1 MLRNINN
8 FFNIIKAKRVK
19 KTLVDNDM
27 IPIGTRDT
35 VNKSKYY
42 DTAIT
47 FGELKTQVGGAGS
60 EGPQGPPGPPGA
72 DGAPGATGAT
82 GPIGPAGPV
91 GAGGL
96 QFVGTFDPNR
106 PDQAPTNPGI
116 RYAEGDVVFF
126 DGSSYVC
133 NTDITTATA
142 TPLDDP
148 ETPAPA
154 GNPLWDFLSV
164 EGDVGPQGPIGP
176 IGPAGASLWTPPVPL
191 TIPGVDS
198 PILDLSTGNTFL
210 ITIDGPATISMTNLG
225 VGDYIFI
232 IDNTAAE
239 VVTLQSGLNMYTNNS
254 LQPVISGITLM
265 KGTSDGTR
273 IFITSLENMN
283 IV

>member
-19 KTLVDNDM
+19 KTLADNDM
-27 IPIGTRDT
+27 IPVGTRDT
-35 VNKSKYY
+35 INRSDYQ
-42 DTAIT
+42 DTAIS
-47 FGELKTQVGGAGS
+47 FKDLETQLGGAGGV
-60 EGPQGPPGPPGA
+60 GPQGPPGPPGA
-72 DGAPGATGAT
+72 NGLPGATGNT
-82 GPIGPAGPV
+82 GPIGPPGPVGAAGLNFRGDWDTANSYAVDDVAYASGSSWVCVNPV
-91 GAGGL
+91 GAGG
-96 QFVGTFDPNR
+96 TIPSASNADW
-106 PDQAPTNPGI
+106 T
-116 RYAEGDVVFF
+116 E
-126 DGSSYVC
+126 
-133 NTDITTATA
+133 
-142 TPLDDP
+142 
-148 ETPAPA
+148 
-154 GNPLWDFLSV
+154 LSIQ
-164 EGDVGPQGPIGP
+164 GDVGPQGPIGP
-176 IGPAGASLWTPPVPL
+176 IGPAGASLWTPAVSL

-210 ITIDGPATISMTNLG
+210 ITIDGPATIEMTNLG

-239 VVTLQSGLNMYTNNS
+239 VVTLQTGLNMYTNNS